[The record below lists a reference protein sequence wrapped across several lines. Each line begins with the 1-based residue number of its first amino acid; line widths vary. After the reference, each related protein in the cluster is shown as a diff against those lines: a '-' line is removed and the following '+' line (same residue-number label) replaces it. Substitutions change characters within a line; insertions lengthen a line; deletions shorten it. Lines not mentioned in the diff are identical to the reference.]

1 MLLFFLLQLDL
12 FCSQI
17 AVMIEPQNV
26 LLDDYRQYQ
35 VHWDDTRRET
45 LKANKLQDCNNRFF
59 IDRPPLAVM
68 NVKAIRSIYRSSYKN
83 DYRTCNLIEREVLPF
98 RQLDQ
103 HFTFLRLSRRR

>member
-1 MLLFFLLQLDL
+1 MLLYFLLQLDL

-45 LKANKLQDCNNRFF
+45 AKANKLQDCNNRFF

-68 NVKAIRSIYRSSYKN
+68 NVQAIRSTYRSS
-83 DYRTCNLIEREVLPF
+83 YRTCNLIEREVLPF

-103 HFTFLRLSRRR
+103 HFTFLRFNRRR